1 MYPVEQKYYQ
11 VALRPWHALTMFM
24 WCVFMFMSMVT
35 ASQLD
40 AAEQDQ
46 AASIRGSIIALDSA
60 RRTALREIE
69 ELPPGSAEASDYQDF
84 IVYLSTRIVSYCRD
98 LAEQSGVD
106 ALEGLPCPS
115 GPLAAGS
122 VAAPPT
128 EAEQQFS
135 STGGGV
141 VDNRTQEEKTATL
154 EGDFLA
160 SLGDF
165 DDMLLKEESKVAAR
179 VPSQRETSTSGRA
192 GSSNGDGTAG
202 GTGENTAA
210 SDAAAN
216 GGSAAQGAQ
225 SRPASGQG
233 ESIGAG
239 NGNQES
245 SVYGV
250 PGGTLPPPKDDDI
263 VARQLREAAEK
274 ETDPELKK
282 KLWEEYWKYKGKKT

>member
-1 MYPVEQKYYQ
+1 
-11 VALRPWHALTMFM
+11 
-24 WCVFMFMSMVT
+24 MFMSMGT

-60 RRTALREIE
+60 RRTALREIA
-69 ELPPGSAEASDYQDF
+69 ELPPDNGEVSDYQDF

-115 GPLAAGS
+115 GPLVAGS
-122 VAAPPT
+122 VAASPT
-128 EAEQQFS
+128 AAEQQFS

-141 VDNRTQEEKTATL
+141 VETRTQEEKTAAL

-165 DDMLLKEESKVAAR
+165 DDMLLKEENKVAAR
-179 VPSQRETSTSGRA
+179 VPSQRETSASGRA
-192 GSSNGDGTAG
+192 GSSNGDGTAS

-216 GGSAAQGAQ
+216 GGAEAQGAQ
-225 SRPASGQG
+225 SGPASGQG